1 MNFTKKYQSIILCS
15 SAALALAMAPLAQ
28 TTPTIFAQDKSTV
41 EDHDHDHD
49 HEHDDHDHEGHDH
62 DHEGHDHDHEGH
74 DHDHEGHD
82 HDHDHEGHDHDHD
95 HDVAGEQIVVGIT
108 EDGYTTS
115 HGDHFHENSGE
126 VPFDAILSESLL
138 APEDYQFNE
147 DDVVSEVEDGYII
160 KSNGEY
166 YLYVEDL
173 SKAKN
178 VRSNDELV
186 LQSFGLHPEVAKAIK
201 AIKDQLGL
209 DESSEIVYE
218 YEHTPEEVAEE
229 KGLDSEF
236 IVLYVTEEEYVTL
249 YGRDIYLFPGQ
260 APEDA
265 KFAESVAAPSDYELK
280 DEDVLYETSAGKIVK
295 VDDRVYLLAN
305 DGQSLM
311 PLDQVKEGL
320 PQA

>member
-1 MNFTKKYQSIILCS
+1 MKFTKKYQSIILCS
-15 SAALALAMAPLAQ
+15 SVALALAMAPLAQ

-62 DHEGHDHDHEGH
+62 D
-74 DHDHEGHD
+74 
-82 HDHDHEGHDHDHD
+82 
-95 HDVAGEQIVVGIT
+95 VAGEQIVVGIT

-138 APEDYQFNE
+138 TPEDYQFNE

-265 KFAESVAAPSDYELK
+265 IFAESVAAPSDYELK

>member
-1 MNFTKKYQSIILCS
+1 MKFTKKYQSIILCS
-15 SAALALAMAPLAQ
+15 SVALALAMAPLAQ

-41 EDHDHDHD
+41 EDHDHDH
-49 HEHDDHDHEGHDH
+49 EHDDHDHEGHDH
-62 DHEGHDHDHEGH
+62 DHEGHDHDHEG
-74 DHDHEGHD
+74 
-82 HDHDHEGHDHDHD
+82 HD

-295 VDDRVYLLAN
+295 VEDRVYLLPN

-311 PLDQVKEGL
+311 TLDQVKEGL

>member
-15 SAALALAMAPLAQ
+15 SAALALAMAPFAQ
-28 TTPTIFAQDKSTV
+28 TTPAILAQDKSTTV
-41 EDHDHDHD
+41 EGK
-49 HEHDDHDHEGHDH
+49 DHDHEGHDH
-62 DHEGHDHDHEGH
+62 DHDHDHEGH

-82 HDHDHEGHDHDHD
+82 HDHDHE
-95 HDVAGEQIVVGIT
+95 VAGEQIVVGIT

-147 DDVVSEVEDGYII
+147 DDVVSEVEDGYIV
-160 KSNGEY
+160 KSNDEY

-186 LQSFGLHPEVAKAIK
+186 LQSFGLHPEVAKEIK

-209 DESSEIVYE
+209 D
-218 YEHTPEEVAEE
+218 
-229 KGLDSEF
+229 
-236 IVLYVTEEEYVTL
+236 
-249 YGRDIYLFPGQ
+249 
-260 APEDA
+260 
-265 KFAESVAAPSDYELK
+265 
-280 DEDVLYETSAGKIVK
+280 
-295 VDDRVYLLAN
+295 
-305 DGQSLM
+305 
-311 PLDQVKEGL
+311 
-320 PQA
+320 